1 MTISVDPRWLLAWLL
16 AFVRAGA
23 WLAVVPPFS
32 NRRVIP
38 APALVGVAGALALL
52 AAGHIPP
59 GAVPTDTP
67 GLIGAVVLQAFTGL
81 VLGLPIMILLS
92 AVASAGGM
100 VDLFGGINLPPSL
113 DPLSQNQ
120 TPLMGQLYEQVALVL
135 LFVSDGE
142 LLIVHGFVAS
152 FGANG
157 LALTST
163 ARLASLFTGDLATC
177 FLAGLEMAAPIILV
191 LFATQVVLA
200 LLAKAA
206 PQMNVWLLG
215 FPLQVLLSLVLVA
228 VGITVLPGY
237 LSNIVGRALQDMG
250 ALLGA

>member
-1 MTISVDPRWLLAWLL
+1 MTIAVDPLWLIAWLL
-16 AFVRAGA
+16 GFVRAGA
-23 WLAVVPPFS
+23 WLAIVPPFS

-52 AAGHIPP
+52 AAPRIPP
-59 GAVPTDTP
+59 GAVPTDTA

-81 VLGLPIMILLS
+81 VLGLPVLMLLS
-92 AVASAGGM
+92 AFASAGGM

-120 TPLMGQLYEQVALVL
+120 TPLLGQLYEQVALAL
-135 LFVSDGE
+135 LFVSGGE
-142 LLIVHGFVAS
+142 LLIVHGFEAS
-152 FGANG
+152 FGTQG
-157 LALTST
+157 LTLTST
-163 ARLASLFTGDLATC
+163 ARLAALFTGDLATC
-177 FLAGLEMAAPIILV
+177 FVAGLEMAAPIILV

-206 PQMNVWLLG
+206 PQMNVWMLG
-215 FPLQVLLSLVLVA
+215 FPLQVLLSLALVG

-237 LSNIVGRALQDMG
+237 LNNIVGRVLQDMG